1 MSPVRL
7 RDDATPW
14 SFFLPTML
22 AVAAGILVADIVGH
36 VAGAAFGS
44 DDARM
49 ATMAVPDP
57 RSADGVAD
65 ALEEAPLSEATGVV
79 EVGESSGGDL
89 VLLPGPVAAMRD
101 GAERACIN
109 HTIAMRR
116 PNGWEQGLEDNAPLR
131 CRASSP

>member
-7 RDDATPW
+7 RDDPTPW
-14 SFFLPTML
+14 SFFFPTML
-22 AVAAGILVADIVGH
+22 AVAVGILAADVAGH
-36 VAGAAFGS
+36 VAGAVFGA
-44 DDARM
+44 DDTAPV
-49 ATMAVPDP
+49 AVLASQVGTMRDE
-57 RSADGVAD
+57 
-65 ALEEAPLSEATGVV
+65 LEEEPLSVGAAVV
-79 EVGESSGGDL
+79 EVGQSSGGDL

-109 HTIAMRR
+109 HTIALRR